1 MTKISISQ
9 TELITEETRTIT
21 VIAGPEAEAEK
32 KYGEDS
38 VTTRIVML
46 HIGLIE
52 KRVSTLETLV
62 SGNGDLFMKEEGIQ
76 GPDQGKKPI
85 ELITEIEADQEA
97 TRDHIR
103 AQEDTPDLEV
113 DRGAEVEKPT
123 VFMQEAP
130 ELPLTRQNF

>member
-1 MTKISISQ
+1 MTKISINQ
-9 TELITEETRTIT
+9 TELITKETRTIT
-21 VIAGPEAEAEK
+21 GLADPEAEAEK
-32 KYGEDS
+32 KYGEDL
-38 VTTRIVML
+38 VTTKTVML

-52 KRVSTLETLV
+52 KRVSTLGTLV
-62 SGNGDLFMKEEGIQ
+62 SETGDLFMKDEGIR

-85 ELITEIEADQEA
+85 ELLTEEEADQEA
-97 TRDHIR
+97 TKGHIR

-130 ELPLTRQNF
+130 ELPLTKQNF

>member
-1 MTKISISQ
+1 MTKISVNQ
-9 TELITEETRTIT
+9 TELITKETRTIT
-21 VIAGPEAEAEK
+21 DIAGPEAEAEK

-38 VTTRIVML
+38 VITKIVML

-52 KRVSTLETLV
+52 KRGSTLEMLV
-62 SGNGDLFMKEEGIQ
+62 SETGDLFMKEESIR

-85 ELITEIEADQEA
+85 ELLTEEEADQEA

-130 ELPLTRQNF
+130 ELPLTKQNF

>member
-1 MTKISISQ
+1 MTKISINQ

-32 KYGEDS
+32 KYAEDS

-52 KRVSTLETLV
+52 KRGSTLETLV
-62 SGNGDLFMKEEGIQ
+62 SETGDLFMKEEGIR

-85 ELITEIEADQEA
+85 ELITEEEADQEA

>member
-1 MTKISISQ
+1 
-9 TELITEETRTIT
+9 
-21 VIAGPEAEAEK
+21 
-32 KYGEDS
+32 
-38 VTTRIVML
+38 ML

-52 KRVSTLETLV
+52 KRGSTLETLV
-62 SGNGDLFMKEEGIQ
+62 SETGDLFMKEEGIR

-130 ELPLTRQNF
+130 ELPLTKQNF

>member
-9 TELITEETRTIT
+9 TELIMKETRTIT
-21 VIAGPEAEAEK
+21 GIAGPEAEK
-32 KYGEDS
+32 KYEEDS
-38 VTTRIVML
+38 VTTKIVMI

-52 KRVSTLETLV
+52 KRGSTLEMLV
-62 SGNGDLFMKEEGIQ
+62 SETGDLFMKEESIR

-85 ELITEIEADQEA
+85 ELLTEEEVDQEA

-130 ELPLTRQNF
+130 ELPLTKQNF

>member
-1 MTKISISQ
+1 MTKIFVNQ
-9 TELITEETRTIT
+9 TELITKETRTIT
-21 VIAGPEAEAEK
+21 GIAGPEAEK

-38 VTTRIVML
+38 VITKIVML

-52 KRVSTLETLV
+52 KRGSTLEMLV
-62 SGNGDLFMKEEGIQ
+62 SETGDLFMKEESIR

-85 ELITEIEADQEA
+85 ELLTEEEVDQEA

-123 VFMQEAP
+123 AFMQEAP
-130 ELPLTRQNF
+130 ELPLTKQNF

>member
-1 MTKISISQ
+1 MTKISINQ
-9 TELITEETRTIT
+9 TELITKETRTIT
-21 VIAGPEAEAEK
+21 GIAAPEAEK
-32 KYGEDS
+32 KYGEDL
-38 VTTRIVML
+38 VTTKIVML

-52 KRVSTLETLV
+52 KRGSTLETLV
-62 SGNGDLFMKEEGIQ
+62 SETGDLFMKEEGIR
-76 GPDQGKKPI
+76 GPDQRKKPI
-85 ELITEIEADQEA
+85 ELLTEEEADQEA

-130 ELPLTRQNF
+130 ELPLTKQNF